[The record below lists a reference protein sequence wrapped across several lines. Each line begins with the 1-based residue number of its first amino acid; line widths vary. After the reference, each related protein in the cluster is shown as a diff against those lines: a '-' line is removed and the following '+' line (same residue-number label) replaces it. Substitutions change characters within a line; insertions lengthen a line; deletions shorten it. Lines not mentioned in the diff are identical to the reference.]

1 MSASLQGVAKV
12 LDALKLRRSRRLQ
25 LAPAVAL
32 VLLFLVAPA
41 TSALAHGRRHDHGRP
56 TIVLVH
62 GAWAGPDG
70 WDDVVQRLHRDG
82 YRTVTPTLD
91 MTSLAG
97 DVATVRATLDSI
109 PGDKILVA
117 HSYGGFVASNASAG
131 RSDVLALVFT
141 AAFVPD
147 EGDSILSLGV
157 GYQPSGAFNHL
168 IPAGTSD
175 PAALLIDPNYFPQY
189 FAQDLNPKLAARLNA
204 EQRPID
210 AGILSTP
217 SGSVGWHD
225 IPMWY
230 AVSGSDL
237 IIDPAEERAMAQR
250 AGATIVTFPAA
261 SHAGGYTHYAA
272 RFTDL
277 IEQAVRET
285 AG

>member
-1 MSASLQGVAKV
+1 MRMISSWRGMRI
-12 LDALKLRRSRRLQ
+12 LDATRSRGPRRVRL
-25 LAPAVAL
+25 ASAVAL
-32 VLLFLVAPA
+32 IFLLLFAPA
-41 TSALAHGRRHDHGRP
+41 SALAHGRHKNNRRP

-70 WDDVVQRLHRDG
+70 WNDVVRRLHEDG
-82 YRTVTPTLD
+82 YRTVTPSLD
-91 MTSLAG
+91 MTSLDG
-97 DVATVRATLDSI
+97 DVTIVRATLDSI

-157 GYQPSGAFNHL
+157 GYQPSEAFNHL
-168 IPAGTSD
+168 IPAGGSD
-175 PAALLIDPNYFPQY
+175 PAALLIDPNYFAQY
-189 FAQDLNPKLAARLNA
+189 FAQDLNHRLAERLTE

-210 AGILSTP
+210 ASILSTQ
-217 SGSVGWHD
+217 SGPVGWHD

-237 IIDPAEERAMAQR
+237 IIDPSEERWMAQR

-277 IEQAVRET
+277 IEQAVRAT